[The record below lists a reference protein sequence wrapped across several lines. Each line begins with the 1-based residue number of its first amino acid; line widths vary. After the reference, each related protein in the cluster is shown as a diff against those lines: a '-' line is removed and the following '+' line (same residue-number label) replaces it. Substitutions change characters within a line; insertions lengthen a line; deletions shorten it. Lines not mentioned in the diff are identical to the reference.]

1 MLVTAA
7 GLDDARTSAPENA
20 RELVL
25 HACRA
30 GDAEL
35 QSHIDDLWAAKADPE
50 QTRELLARYRREV
63 EDARTLL
70 AAAAEPQWWR
80 SATAERIE
88 ESCRAARIW
97 AEGDPVCAD
106 LERAFAARLRS
117 VLGID
122 LAQIPRH
129 ERSR

>member
-1 MLVTAA
+1 MTVT
-7 GLDDARTSAPENA
+7 GLDDTRTPPLENA

-25 HACRA
+25 HACRV

-50 QTRELLARYRREV
+50 RTRGLLTRYRREV

-70 AAAAEPQWWR
+70 TAAADPQWWR

-106 LERAFAARLRS
+106 LERAFAAQLRS

-129 ERSR
+129 DRSR

>member
-1 MLVTAA
+1 MTVAD
-7 GLDDARTSAPENA
+7 LDDSRTPPLENA

-25 HACRA
+25 RACHL

-35 QSHIDDLWAAKADPE
+35 ESRIDDLWAAKADPE
-50 QTRELLARYRREV
+50 RTRGLLARSRREV

-70 AAAAEPQWWR
+70 AAAGEPGWWR

-88 ESCRAARIW
+88 EACRAARIW

-106 LERAFAARLRS
+106 LERAFAAQLRS

-122 LAQIPRH
+122 LRQIPRQ
-129 ERSR
+129 ERNR